1 MAVVDATKDLKA
13 KIATV
18 KSIKPV
24 GKDLAIVDPL
34 PTDEEWLA
42 MSPEQQAAYKQ
53 RYGIEDNSDDDESEV
68 EWADHAPQW
77 FRDDYARRRRRY
89 KAARDLL
96 ALTAAHQART
106 MREYQEL
113 VKECELRS
121 AALRDL
127 RRAGHR
133 VGRLLGIEDDDE
145 VLQYDEDDE
154 DDVEEA
160 EDGFEGNS

>member
-1 MAVVDATKDLKA
+1 MALVDATKDLKA

-24 GKDLAIVDPL
+24 AKDLAIVDPL

-68 EWADHAPQW
+68 EWADHAPQ
-77 FRDDYARRRRRY
+77 
-89 KAARDLL
+89 
-96 ALTAAHQART
+96 T

-133 VGRLLGIEDDDE
+133 VGRLLGIEDDDDL
-145 VLQYDEDDE
+145 LQYDEDQDEEDE
-154 DDVEEA
+154 DYD
-160 EDGFEGNS
+160 EDSFEGNS